1 MTIIERKSKIRV
13 QALLKLVEKG
23 EYSVEY
29 ALVKLDELNEKGYL
43 TGSDYEETFDKIAEM
58 LQKDEQ
64 EVIETVDE
72 NIVNTDETTEDNT
85 FVEEVVENTE
95 VVEEVVESEEV

>member
-58 LQKDEQ
+58 LKKDEPK
-64 EVIETVDE
+64 EVIDQSEEPEE
-72 NIVNTDETTEDNT
+72 NIEA
-85 FVEEVVENTE
+85 TE
-95 VVEEVVESEEV
+95 VAE

>member
-58 LQKDEQ
+58 LQKDEPK

-72 NIVNTDETTEDNT
+72 NIVNTDETIEDNT
-85 FVEEVVENTE
+85 SVEEVVENTE
-95 VVEEVVESEEV
+95 ESEEA

>member
-43 TGSDYEETFDKIAEM
+43 TGSDYEETFYKIAEM
-58 LQKDEQ
+58 LQKDE
-64 EVIETVDE
+64 EVIETVEETNPIEDTEVIEEPIEQPQEE
-72 NIVNTDETTEDNT
+72 NIA
-85 FVEEVVENTE
+85 TE
-95 VVEEVVESEEV
+95 VAE

>member
-58 LQKDEQ
+58 LQKAE
-64 EVIETVDE
+64 EVIETVE
-72 NIVNTDETTEDNT
+72 ETDPIEETE
-85 FVEEVVENTE
+85 VIEEPIEQPQEENTATE
-95 VVEEVVESEEV
+95 VAE

>member
-29 ALVKLDELNEKGYL
+29 ALVKLDELNEKGHL
-43 TGSDYEETFDKIAEM
+43 TGSDYEETFEKIAEM
-58 LQKDEQ
+58 LQKDE
-64 EVIETVDE
+64 EVIETVEETNPIEDTVEEPIEQPLEE
-72 NIVNTDETTEDNT
+72 NIA
-85 FVEEVVENTE
+85 TE
-95 VVEEVVESEEV
+95 VAE

>member
-58 LQKDEQ
+58 LQKDEPK
-64 EVIETVDE
+64 EVIDQSEEPEE
-72 NIVNTDETTEDNT
+72 NIEA
-85 FVEEVVENTE
+85 TE
-95 VVEEVVESEEV
+95 VAE

>member
-43 TGSDYEETFDKIAEM
+43 TGSDYEETFDKIAEI
-58 LQKDEQ
+58 LQKDEPVKEPVEDT
-64 EVIETVDE
+64 EVEE
-72 NIVNTDETTEDNT
+72 NVEQTTEDNT
-85 FVEEVVENTE
+85 VKENTATE
-95 VVEEVVESEEV
+95 VAE

>member
-13 QALLKLVEKG
+13 KALLKLVEKG

-43 TGSDYEETFDKIAEM
+43 TGSDYEETFDKIAEI
-58 LQKDEQ
+58 LQKDEPVKEPVEDT
-64 EVIETVDE
+64 EVEE
-72 NIVNTDETTEDNT
+72 NVEQTTEDNT
-85 FVEEVVENTE
+85 VKENTATE
-95 VVEEVVESEEV
+95 VAE

>member
-13 QALLKLVEKG
+13 KALLKLVEKG

-43 TGSDYEETFDKIAEM
+43 TGSDYEETFDKIAEI
-58 LQKDEQ
+58 LQKDEPEKVTEIVEETSTIEDTEAQ
-64 EVIETVDE
+64 EETIEQLLEE
-72 NIVNTDETTEDNT
+72 NTEDNT
-85 FVEEVVENTE
+85 EVL
-95 VVEEVVESEEV
+95 

>member
-58 LQKDEQ
+58 LQKDEPE
-64 EVIETVDE
+64 EVIDTVEETIEQPVEE
-72 NIVNTDETTEDNT
+72 NIATEDN
-85 FVEEVVENTE
+85 VEVAE
-95 VVEEVVESEEV
+95 

>member
-13 QALLKLVEKG
+13 KALLKLVEKG

-43 TGSDYEETFDKIAEM
+43 TGSDYEETFDKIAEI
-58 LQKDEQ
+58 LQKDEPEEVTEIVEETSTIEDTEAQ
-64 EVIETVDE
+64 EETIEQLLEE
-72 NIVNTDETTEDNT
+72 NTEDNT
-85 FVEEVVENTE
+85 EVL
-95 VVEEVVESEEV
+95 

>member
-1 MTIIERKSKIRV
+1 MTIIERKSKKRV

-58 LQKDEQ
+58 LQKDEP
-64 EVIETVDE
+64 
-72 NIVNTDETTEDNT
+72 
-85 FVEEVVENTE
+85 EEVVEIVEGTNPIEETE
-95 VVEEVVESEEV
+95 VIEEPIEQPLEENIATEVAE

>member
-43 TGSDYEETFDKIAEM
+43 TGKDYEESFDKLAEM
-58 LQKDEQ
+58 LTKSE
-64 EVIETVDE
+64 
-72 NIVNTDETTEDNT
+72 IVEEP
-85 FVEEVVENTE
+85 EEVVEEPEENVETEEPEPTENIENTE
-95 VVEEVVESEEV
+95 TSETEEVEEE

>member
-58 LQKDEQ
+58 LQKDE
-64 EVIETVDE
+64 EVI
-72 NIVNTDETTEDNT
+72 
-85 FVEEVVENTE
+85 E
-95 VVEEVVESEEV
+95 VVEETNPIEETEVIEEPIEQPLEENIATEVAE

>member
-58 LQKDEQ
+58 LQKDEPE
-64 EVIETVDE
+64 EVIETVE
-72 NIVNTDETTEDNT
+72 EIIEQP
-85 FVEEVVENTE
+85 VEENTATE
-95 VVEEVVESEEV
+95 VAE

>member
-43 TGSDYEETFDKIAEM
+43 TGSDYEETFDKIAEI
-58 LQKDEQ
+58 QAR
-64 EVIETVDE
+64 
-72 NIVNTDETTEDNT
+72 NNNY
-85 FVEEVVENTE
+85 
-95 VVEEVVESEEV
+95 

>member
-43 TGSDYEETFDKIAEM
+43 TGSDYEETFDKIAEI
-58 LQKDEQ
+58 LQKDEPEEVTEIVEETSTIEDTEAQ
-64 EVIETVDE
+64 EETIEQLLEE
-72 NIVNTDETTEDNT
+72 NTEDNT
-85 FVEEVVENTE
+85 EVL
-95 VVEEVVESEEV
+95 

>member
-58 LQKDEQ
+58 LQKDEPK
-64 EVIETVDE
+64 EVIDQSEEPEE
-72 NIVNTDETTEDNT
+72 NIATSVAE
-85 FVEEVVENTE
+85 
-95 VVEEVVESEEV
+95 

>member
-58 LQKDEQ
+58 LQKDE
-64 EVIETVDE
+64 EVIETVEETNPIEDTE
-72 NIVNTDETTEDNT
+72 VIEEPIEQPQEKNIEDN
-85 FVEEVVENTE
+85 VEVV
-95 VVEEVVESEEV
+95 